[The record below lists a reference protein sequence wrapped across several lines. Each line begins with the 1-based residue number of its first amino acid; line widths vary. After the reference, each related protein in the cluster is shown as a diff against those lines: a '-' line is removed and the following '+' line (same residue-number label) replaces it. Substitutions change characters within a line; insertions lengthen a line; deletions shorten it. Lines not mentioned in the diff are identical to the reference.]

1 MNYVDIDDILRII
14 TSYCKEHKMSLS
26 AYAQLAGIS
35 KSWISRLMS
44 EKNKKISLQVAQE
57 LLLVSGHKLQITKA
71 GIEVK
76 KITRLG
82 KLQ

>member
-1 MNYVDIDDILRII
+1 MKYVDFDDILQII
-14 TSYCKEHKMSLS
+14 VDFCNENKISVS
-26 AYAQLAGIS
+26 AYAQRAGIS
-35 KSWISRLMS
+35 KAWISRLMS
-44 EKNKKISLQVAQE
+44 EKNKKISLQVAQD
-57 LLLVSGHKLQITKA
+57 LLLVSGHTLKITKA